1 MRSVLLTAAAISALL
16 AACSPTTA
24 PAEQASKAEIG
35 SFGIDTAAID
45 ASVKPGD
52 DFYTYVNGKWLADF
66 AIPADKAR
74 YGVFDELSDRAETNL
89 RTIVDELAASSPASG
104 TNEQKVADLFASWMD
119 EAALETRGVSPLKP
133 KLDQISAIASRSD
146 LMKLTGDIFLTF
158 PISAGVET
166 DPSDTSR
173 YAVWIGQDGLGMPN
187 RDYYLKSGER
197 FDQYRAAYTAYLTRI
212 FEVIGNPDPAA
223 AAKQVLTLERK
234 IAEIHWAPERQRNV
248 KEAVNQMSLA
258 ELKTLAPS
266 VNWES
271 MLADLGLPGT
281 ERVVVQETTAIAD
294 GGKLMQSEPLDS
306 WKNYLAFHYVND
318 NASYL
323 TKAVDDANFEF
334 YSRTL
339 RGVETQRDRWKRGVG
354 LLDRLMGEA
363 LGQIYVARHFPA
375 DHKAKMDELVANL
388 RTGLETRLQTLEWM
402 DDATRQEALKKLST
416 FEPRV
421 GYPNKW
427 RDYSALSI
435 EAGKLFENVAAARR
449 FEWNRNVSRI
459 NSPVDREEW
468 GMNPQTVN
476 AYYNPLMNQITFP
489 AAILQP
495 PFFDPAADPAVN
507 YGAIG
512 AVIGHEI
519 GHGFDDQG
527 REFDETGKI
536 RNWWSEQT
544 NANFLAS
551 TDRLAALF
559 DSYCPLAD
567 GCVNGR
573 LTMGENIGDLGGLQ
587 MAYEAYRLSLK
598 GAEAPVIDGFTGD
611 QRFFMAWAQAWKA
624 KQREDALRNQLL
636 TDPHSPAMVRG
647 AAPLRNID
655 AWYEAFGVQEG
666 DKMYLPPD
674 QRVRIW

>member
-1 MRSVLLTAAAISALL
+1 MRSLLLTAAACVALV
-16 AACSPTTA
+16 AGCSQSSA
-24 PAEQASKAEIG
+24 PAEETPKAQIG
-35 SFGIDTAAID
+35 SFGIDMEAMDPAQ
-45 ASVKPGD
+45 KPGD
-52 DFYTYVNGKWLADF
+52 DFYAYMNGKWLETF
-66 AIPADKAR
+66 EIPGDKAR

-89 RTIVDELAASSPASG
+89 KAIVDELSAAKPAPG
-104 TNEQKVADLFASWMD
+104 GNEQKVADLYASWMD
-119 EAALETRGVSPLKP
+119 EAALEARALEPLQP
-133 KLDQISAIASRSD
+133 KLAQIGAISSRAD
-146 LMKLTGDIFLTF
+146 LSKLTGDLFLTF
-158 PISAGVET
+158 PVSVGVET

-187 RDYYLKSGER
+187 RDYYLKKGDR
-197 FDQYRAAYTAYLTRI
+197 FDQYRAAYKTYLTRI
-212 FEVIGNPDPAA
+212 FELIGHAQPAVAAGQVIA
-223 AAKQVLTLERK
+223 LEEK
-234 IAEIHWAPERQRNV
+234 IAELHWTPERQRNV
-248 KEAVNQMSLA
+248 KEAINQMSLA
-258 ELKTLAPS
+258 DLRKLAPS
-266 VNWES
+266 VDWDL
-271 MLADLGLPGT
+271 MLSGLGLTGI
-281 ERVVVQETTAIAD
+281 EKVVVQETTAISG
-294 GGKLMQSEPLDS
+294 GGKLLQTESLEA
-306 WKNYLAFHYVND
+306 WKSYLTFHYVND
-318 NASYL
+318 NAAYL
-323 TKAVDDANFEF
+323 TKAFDEANFDF

-339 RGVETQRDRWKRGVG
+339 RGVEAQRDRWKRGIG
-354 LLDRLMGEA
+354 ILDRLMGEA
-363 LGQIYVARHFPA
+363 LGQLYVARHFPA
-375 DHKAKMDELVANL
+375 DHKAKMNELVANL
-388 RTGLETRLQTLEWM
+388 RKGLESRLQTLAWM

-421 GYPNKW
+421 GYPDKW
-427 RDYSALSI
+427 RDYSALTI
-435 EAGKLFENVAAARR
+435 EPGKLFENVEAARR
-449 FEWNRNVSRI
+449 FEWNRNVARI
-459 NSPVDREEW
+459 NSPVDRQEW

-551 TDRLAALF
+551 TDKLAALYE
-559 DSYCPLAD
+559 SYCPLQD

-587 MAYEAYRLSLK
+587 MAYEAYRLSLN

-611 QRFFMAWAQAWKA
+611 QRFFMAWTQAWRA

-655 AWYEAFGVQEG
+655 AWYQAFDVKDG

-674 QRVRIW
+674 QRVKIW